1 MTRPAARRADSRTAA
16 GHLARRAG
24 SVAACALLCLSGAPA
39 RAQLLEDTPK
49 GLQGVGIQEHLDE
62 SLPLDLTFRDERG
75 ETVALGGYFRPGKP
89 VALCFVYFDCPMLCN
104 VFLDGFT
111 ASLRD
116 LGWTPGQEF
125 EIVTVSIDPEDTPAD
140 AVKRRA
146 LYLDRL
152 GLPEAEA
159 GWHFLT
165 GTQESI
171 TALTEAV
178 GFHYRLDPETGEFH
192 HTTALFLA
200 TPQGRLSRY
209 LYGVVFDPRTLR
221 LSLVEASDGKIGT
234 TTDQV
239 LLFCFAYD
247 HTEGRYGPAAM
258 NLMRAAGAVVVVLLG
273 AFIALNIRR
282 ERRRGHPASLGA

>member
-1 MTRPAARRADSRTAA
+1 MTSPAVRRSDSQAAA
-16 GHLARRAG
+16 GHRALRAWG
-24 SVAACALLCLSGAPA
+24 LVACVLLCLGGPA
-39 RAQLLEDTPK
+39 RAQLLEDTPE
-49 GLQGVGIQEHLDE
+49 GLKGVGIDEHLDE
-62 SLPLDLTFRDERG
+62 TLPLDLTFLNEEG
-75 ETVALGGYFRPGKP
+75 ETVALGSYFRPGKP

-111 ASLRD
+111 ASLSD

-125 EIVTVSIDPEDTPAD
+125 EIVTVSIDPGDTPPD

-146 LYLDRL
+146 RYLERL
-152 GLPEAEA
+152 GKPGAEA

-165 GTQESI
+165 GSQAHI

-178 GFHYRLDPETGEFH
+178 GFRYQLDPGTGEFH

-200 TPQGRLSRY
+200 TPEGRLSRY

-234 TTDQV
+234 ASDQV

-258 NLMRAAGAVVVVLLG
+258 NLMRAAGALVVVALG

-282 ERRRGHPASLGA
+282 ERRRGSPASLGA